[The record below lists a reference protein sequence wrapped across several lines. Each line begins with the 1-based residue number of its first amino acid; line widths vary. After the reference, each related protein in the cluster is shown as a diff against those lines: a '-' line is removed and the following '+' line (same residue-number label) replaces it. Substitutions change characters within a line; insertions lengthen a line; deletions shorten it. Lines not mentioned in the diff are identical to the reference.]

1 MGCEYGDYQW
11 NNRHDLQPDAAC
23 TRAQMVTFLWRAA
36 GSPAPRSS
44 VNPFRDINSGAYY
57 YQAVLWA
64 VEQGITAGYE
74 DGSFGVNQTITRQE
88 MAVMASKFAAQY
100 KDAAVSA
107 SANLAGY
114 ADAGELD
121 SWASEAMSWHCPAV

>member
-1 MGCEYGDYQW
+1 M
-11 NNRHDLQPDAAC
+11 
-23 TRAQMVTFLWRAA
+23 
-36 GSPAPRSS
+36 
-44 VNPFRDINSGAYY
+44 
-57 YQAVLWA
+57 
-64 VEQGITAGYE
+64 EQGITAGYE

-121 SWASEAMSWHCPAV
+121 SWASEAMSWALSSGVMQAVDGKLSPKSTVSPGQHGRVWPCGCMSWAAWIWTPSRRWRRTGPRRPSCR